1 MDDDGDGALYY
12 ANDDLFELC
21 TWLCTEC
28 AWACSC
34 FARVGECVDAPISE
48 RSAYELGWGLAGFKD
63 LLHYHWTATGVP
75 LSVWGVD

>member
-1 MDDDGDGALYY
+1 MGRFTMPTTISLSY
-12 ANDDLFELC
+12 AHGYAPSARAQLFC
-21 TWLCTEC
+21 
-28 AWACSC
+28 
-34 FARVGECVDAPISE
+34 ARVGECVDAPISE